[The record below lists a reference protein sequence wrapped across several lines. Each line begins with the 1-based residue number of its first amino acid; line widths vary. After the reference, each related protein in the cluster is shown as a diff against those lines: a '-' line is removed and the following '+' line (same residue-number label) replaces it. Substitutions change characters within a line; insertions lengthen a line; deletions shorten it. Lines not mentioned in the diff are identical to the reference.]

1 MALGLGLAEANLQY
15 LRGALEGGL
24 AQLGEGRRAQVGGVA
39 AEEAEHER
47 DVRRGDLPLH
57 GALLVGGGGLV
68 LGARRPEQRAQ
79 HVGEQR

>member
-39 AEEAEHER
+39 AEEAEHEG

-57 GALLVGGGGLV
+57 
-68 LGARRPEQRAQ
+68 
-79 HVGEQR
+79 